1 MEVKAKGK
9 YIKMSSKKMRLVI
22 DLIRGMDSKE
32 ALDYLDFVP
41 QKAAFFVRKVLMSA
55 SANAEHNFD
64 LKKENLFIKEIFVNQ
79 GPTLK
84 RWRPRAFGRAGQI
97 RKRSSHLEIILGEKI
112 PSSKTEPVKT
122 KIKEPII
129 EPISKNKIEDKKSGK
144 EKEKEEETS
153 TRMPGKH
160 QPKPTYDQLK
170 GKGFKGTLKKVFR
183 RKSI

>member
-9 YIKMSSKKMRLVI
+9 YLKMSSKKMRLVA
-22 DLIRGMDSKE
+22 DLVRGTDLKE
-32 ALDYLDFVP
+32 ALDYLSFSP
-41 QKAAFFVRKVLMSA
+41 HKAARFINKVLNSA
-55 SANAEHNFD
+55 LANAEHNFD
-64 LKKENLFIKEIFVNQ
+64 LKKENLFIKEIFVNE

-112 PSSKTEPVKT
+112 PSSEVKPVKT

-129 EPISKNKIEDKKSGK
+129 EPISKAKTEDKTPV
-144 EKEKEEETS
+144 KEKEEEPQG
-153 TRMPGKH
+153 RPQEKH
-160 QPKPTYDQLK
+160 RPAPVHDPRKN
-170 GKGFKGTLKKVFR
+170 KGFGGTLKKVFR